1 MENRGFTLIETIIY
15 IALMALLIG
24 GGVVTAF
31 YVTDSAQKNK
41 SDVNI
46 QAEGNFI
53 LRKIEWAM
61 SGASSIIVGAT
72 LSITKPSLPP
82 AQNPLVFSLNG
93 SNMQLTRG
101 TGAAQ
106 NLNSS
111 NVSVSALSFTDIPA
125 SGGTPQGVTINF
137 TVNNKPFT
145 LTKYL
150 RK

>member
-1 MENRGFTLIETIIY
+1 MKKGFTLIETIIY
-15 IALMALLIG
+15 IALMALLMG

-31 YVTDSAQKNK
+31 YVIDSAQKNK

-53 LRKIEWAM
+53 VRKIEWAM
-61 SGASSIIVGAT
+61 SGASGISVGAT

-82 AQNPLVFSLNG
+82 AQNPLVFSLSG
-93 SNMQLTRG
+93 SNVQLTRD
-101 TGAAQ
+101 TSAAQ

-111 NVSVSALSFTDIPA
+111 NVSIDTLSFTDIPV
-125 SGGTPQGVTINF
+125 SGGKPQGVTINF

>member
-1 MENRGFTLIETIIY
+1 
-15 IALMALLIG
+15 MALLMG

-31 YVTDSAQKNK
+31 YVIDSAQKNK

-53 LRKIEWAM
+53 VRKIEWAM
-61 SGASSIIVGAT
+61 SGASGISVGAT

-82 AQNPLVFSLNG
+82 AQNPLVFSLSG
-93 SNMQLTRG
+93 SNVQLTRD
-101 TGAAQ
+101 TSAAQ

-111 NVSVSALSFTDIPA
+111 NVSIDTLSFTDIPV
-125 SGGTPQGVTINF
+125 SGGKPQGVTINF